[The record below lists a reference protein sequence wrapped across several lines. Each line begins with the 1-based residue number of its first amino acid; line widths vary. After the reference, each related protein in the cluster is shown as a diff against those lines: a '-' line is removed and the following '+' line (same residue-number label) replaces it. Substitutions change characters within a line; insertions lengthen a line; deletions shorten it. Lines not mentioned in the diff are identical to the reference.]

1 MSNVAKTQLLYHA
14 GYTGTIYGGST
25 IEDQLTNAQKE
36 REQIEQDLLT
46 ASEDELEVKR
56 AYYKVVCADI
66 LTLKG
71 ALEERQSKGTVKA
84 LSMEEKMALA
94 EKKY

>member
-1 MSNVAKTQLLYHA
+1 MRDIQEQFMAENSVFIFFVQN
-14 GYTGTIYGGST
+14 
-25 IEDQLTNAQKE
+25 EKE
-36 REQIEQDLLT
+36 REQIEQELLT

-56 AYYKVVCADI
+56 AYYKAVCADI